1 MKLAEKLKEKK
12 KAAEKEYDVLFW
24 KPEPG
29 EIIEGVVEE
38 IGTTITGFGDSDYI
52 QIQTEDD
59 RKFMVFCNGVLKR
72 LLDEEDVKVDDY
84 IAIEF
89 KGYVQSKKSKNR
101 KFKDYVLV
109 KADDSETDNPD
120 SDDSENE

>member
-1 MKLAEKLKEKK
+1 MKLAEKLAEKK

-24 KPEPG
+24 KPSEG
-29 EIIEGVVEE
+29 ETIEGKVTE
-38 IGTTITGFGDSDYI
+38 IGQTITGFGDSDYI
-52 QIQTEDD
+52 QIQTEDQ
-59 RKFMVFCNGVLKR
+59 KKYMIFCNGVLKR

-89 KGYVQSKKSKNR
+89 VGYVQSKKSKNR

-109 KADDSETDNPD
+109 KADDAESDNPD
-120 SDDSENE
+120 SDDSE

>member
-1 MKLAEKLKEKK
+1 MKLADKLKEKK
-12 KAAEKEYDVLFW
+12 KAAEKEYDILFW
-24 KPEPG
+24 KPQEG
-29 EIIEGVVEE
+29 ETIEGIVRE

-52 QIQTEDD
+52 QIETD
-59 RKFMVFCNGVLKR
+59 KGKYMIFCNGVLKR
-72 LLDEEDVKVDDY
+72 LLDEEDVKVSDY

-89 KGYVQSKKSKNR
+89 AGYVQSKKAKNR

-109 KADDSETDNPD
+109 KADDAESDNPD

>member
-1 MKLAEKLKEKK
+1 MSLLDKLKEKESEI
-12 KAAEKEYDVLFW
+12 EKGYDVLFW

-29 EIIEGVVEE
+29 EIIEGVVGE

-59 RKFMVFCNGVLKR
+59 KKYMIFCNGYLKR
-72 LLDEEDVKVDDY
+72 LLEEEEVQEGDF
-84 IAIEF
+84 IAIKF
-89 KGYVQSKKSKNR
+89 AGYVQSKKYKTR
-101 KFKDYVLV
+101 KFKSYILV